1 MTILLWQTYYDNSII
16 SIYEILLWSCVVR
29 VRICTV
35 SANTY
40 GFDPV
45 LWDRAGCLAPALCP
59 WGVLATGCVHDTP
72 PWCTMHD
79 ARCRMHDARMLG
91 CSDARFDA
99 DWGFTHV
106 QMSPAKSYKYVM
118 CVCVCGQ
125 GVVCVA
131 CVVMCCLYTKL
142 SPIPEQYVLR
152 SHTTGR
158 SPTICIVICYVC
170 CICVQCPL

>member
-1 MTILLWQTYYDNSII
+1 MRFWPRFVGSRWLSGTSAV
-16 SIYEILLWSCVVR
+16 SMG
-29 VRICTV
+29 CT
-35 SANTY
+35 
-40 GFDPV
+40 
-45 LWDRAGCLAPALCP
+45 RH
-59 WGVLATGCVHDTP
+59 GVCSWHP
-72 PWCTMHD
+72 PPDARCTMHD
-79 ARCRMHDARMLG
+79 VGCTMLG
-91 CSDARFDA
+91 CSDARMLVLMQIEDSLMFKSRQQNIDA

-106 QMSPAKSYKYVM
+106 QMSPAKSYKDGM

-125 GVVCVA
+125 CVVCVA

-170 CICVQCPL
+170 CICVQCHL